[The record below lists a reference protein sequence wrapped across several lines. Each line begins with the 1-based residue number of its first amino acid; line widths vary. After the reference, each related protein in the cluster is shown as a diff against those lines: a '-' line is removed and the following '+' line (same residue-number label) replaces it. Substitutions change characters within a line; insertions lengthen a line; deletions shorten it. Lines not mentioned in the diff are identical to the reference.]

1 MGDKKRFT
9 SGRKLDHLRICIE
22 SDVEQGDAGFS
33 DVRLLHEALPDCD
46 MSKIRTNVRFLGHE
60 FSSPL
65 FIAAMTGGHPETRE
79 VNRTLAR
86 AARQF
91 GIGMGV
97 GSQRAALEHPELEDT
112 YSVVREEAPESF
124 IVANLGIVQLRD
136 HGTEWAERAVEMID
150 ADALAIHLNFLQEA
164 LQPEGDHNA
173 AGCFAALADLCSGF
187 STPVIVKET
196 GSGIS
201 AATARRCFGIGCAAI
216 DVGGSGG
223 TSWQAIEGVRARES
237 QKKEHSG
244 LVSIGETFR
253 GWGIPTAV
261 SICEV
266 NRAGGPV
273 IATGGVRSGLDMA
286 RAVVLGADLC
296 GMALPLL
303 KPALEGEESLNK
315 TIEAFLQ
322 ELRVAMFLTGSGT
335 LADLRTTRATITGV
349 TREMLESI
357 SEEYHGY

>member
-97 GSQRAALEHPELEDT
+97 GSQRAALENPDLEDT

-173 AGCFAALADLCSGF
+173 AGCFAALADLCTGF

-201 AATARRCFGIGCAAI
+201 AATARRCFGIGCAGHRRSPRPGKPEKRAFRPGLHGG
-216 DVGGSGG
+216 DVPRLGDSHGG
-223 TSWQAIEGVRARES
+223 
-237 QKKEHSG
+237 EH
-244 LVSIGETFR
+244 LR
-253 GWGIPTAV
+253 GKQGRRP
-261 SICEV
+261 CY
-266 NRAGGPV
+266 RHGRGP
-273 IATGGVRSGLDMA
+273 
-286 RAVVLGADLC
+286 LGAGYRQGGC
-296 GMALPLL
+296 ARCRPLRDGP
-303 KPALEGEESLNK
+303 PAVK
-315 TIEAFLQ
+315 T
-322 ELRVAMFLTGSGT
+322 GT
-335 LADLRTTRATITGV
+335 RGRRIFK
-349 TREMLESI
+349 
-357 SEEYHGY
+357 